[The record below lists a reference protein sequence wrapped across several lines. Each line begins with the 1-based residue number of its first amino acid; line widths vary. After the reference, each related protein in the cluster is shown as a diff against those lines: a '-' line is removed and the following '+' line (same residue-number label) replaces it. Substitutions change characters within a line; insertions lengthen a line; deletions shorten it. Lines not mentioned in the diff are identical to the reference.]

1 MKSKLIF
8 YHLLSLI
15 VGSLI
20 YILFRSSSLKVFSWL
35 DLIGINILDSKIRKS
50 ALAISSHI
58 PDWILLSLPDGLWL
72 FSYVCLM
79 LCIWG
84 NSITIKNLFWITI
97 FPTIAIASEIAQY
110 FKLLQGTFDPLDL
123 LLYFLGGTLPLII
136 FKNSINYKL
145 KF

>member
-8 YHLLSLI
+8 YHLFSLI

-50 ALAISSHI
+50 ALEISSHI

-84 NSITIKNLFWITI
+84 NSITIKNFFWITI
-97 FPTIAIASEIAQY
+97 IPTIAIASEIAQY

-123 LLYFLGGTLPLII
+123 LLYALGGTLPLII

-145 KF
+145 KS

>member
-35 DLIGINILDSKIRKS
+35 NSVGIDILDSKIRKS
-50 ALAISSHI
+50 AIEISPFI

-97 FPTIAIASEIAQY
+97 IPTIAIASEIAQY